1 MEIAVLALGC
11 FWGPEIK
18 FSKIDGIIKTEV
30 GYCGGNSS
38 ITTYKEVCTGNTN
51 HAEVVKLDF
60 DEKII
65 TYEKILKIFFQI
77 HDPTTLNSQ
86 GPDFGTQYRSEIFYL
101 NDNQKM
107 IAEKV
112 LNEVNERLSGKV
124 VTKISLLKNY
134 CPAEE
139 YHQKY
144 LESLH
149 IPGAIFFDIDENSR
163 KDTALPHMLV
173 DQMSWDKIVSNM
185 GIKKNDEIVIYDNSD
200 VISSCRG
207 WFNFIYYGHDP
218 KLINVLNGGLR
229 KWLKEKKK
237 VTDEI
242 SNIDKSDYK
251 GSERK
256 DLVKS
261 KQAIDQNIDEKIFTL
276 IDARSRERFEGK
288 IPEPRKGLRSGCI
301 KNSFCI
307 PFNDCLNDDK
317 TFKNKDQLKKIF
329 KTSIENLEQKKIVF
343 SCGSGVTACVLA
355 LAYSLINDKYL
366 PCIYDGS
373 WAEYGLI

>member
-38 ITTYKEVCTGNTN
+38 VTTYKEVCTGNTN

-60 DEKII
+60 DEKIVS
-65 TYEKILKIFFQI
+65 YEKILKIFFQI

-86 GPDFGTQYRSEIFYL
+86 GPDFGTQYRSEIFFL

-144 LESLH
+144 LEK
-149 IPGAIFFDIDENSR
+149 R
-163 KDTALPHMLV
+163 
-173 DQMSWDKIVSNM
+173 
-185 GIKKNDEIVIYDNSD
+185 
-200 VISSCRG
+200 
-207 WFNFIYYGHDP
+207 
-218 KLINVLNGGLR
+218 
-229 KWLKEKKK
+229 
-237 VTDEI
+237 
-242 SNIDKSDYK
+242 
-251 GSERK
+251 
-256 DLVKS
+256 
-261 KQAIDQNIDEKIFTL
+261 
-276 IDARSRERFEGK
+276 
-288 IPEPRKGLRSGCI
+288 
-301 KNSFCI
+301 
-307 PFNDCLNDDK
+307 
-317 TFKNKDQLKKIF
+317 
-329 KTSIENLEQKKIVF
+329 
-343 SCGSGVTACVLA
+343 
-355 LAYSLINDKYL
+355 
-366 PCIYDGS
+366 
-373 WAEYGLI
+373 